1 MLPTPSEIIRHLLPH
16 VATAGTYS
24 SFIQNRVGEHSAKDG
39 ATSFHQA
46 LSDADLTIQSY
57 LEVVMLARFPDLSF
71 FSEEHEQSLNVKYFR
86 PDADLEVLLDP
97 IDGTRCYLDNRQHY
111 QIIIAI
117 HDNAALVGA
126 LLYQPRLDRCYI
138 AVKGEGAYV
147 LTHSEA
153 SLGARGTRLALSNT
167 SGPVLMFNQPEM
179 YAKLAPI
186 FDARD
191 IITEY
196 ATNPGRYNSTD
207 ILQGKALAS
216 ISSPCQAIDGG
227 AIAFIAKE
235 AGATVTDFSG
245 KEMGNFRE
253 SPKRIVPN
261 ILVST
266 CPQAH
271 QQILSALQ
279 S

>member
-1 MLPTPSEIIRHLLPH
+1 MTPTPSEIIRHLLPH
-16 VATAGTYS
+16 LATAGTYS
-24 SFIQNRVGEHSAKDG
+24 SYIQSRVGQHAAKDG

-57 LEVVMLARFPDLSF
+57 LEVVMLARFPELSF

-86 PDADLEVLLDP
+86 QDAPLEVLLDP

-111 QIIIAI
+111 QIIVAI
-117 HDNAALVGA
+117 HDQAELVGA
-126 LLYQPRLDRCYI
+126 LLFQPRLDRCYI

-153 SLGARGTRLALSNT
+153 SLGARGTRLSLSAT
-167 SGPVLMFNQPEM
+167 TGPVLMFNQPEM
-179 YAKLAPI
+179 YAKLAPL

-191 IITEY
+191 IIVEY
-196 ATNPGRYNSTD
+196 AKNPGRYNSTD
-207 ILQGKALAS
+207 ILEGTALACMHA
-216 ISSPCQAIDGG
+216 PCQGIDGG
-227 AIAFIAKE
+227 AIAFIAHE

-245 KEMGNFRE
+245 NAMGNFRA

-261 ILVST
+261 ILVSA
-266 CPQAH
+266 CPRIH
-271 QQILSALQ
+271 EQILRALQ
-279 S
+279 G